1 MSAKSANEYV
11 SGDVST
17 VWHHL
22 TLHQG
27 NAPMIVSEGKGLY
40 LKDINGK
47 EYLDATSGGV
57 WCVNVGYG
65 RDRIADAAANQMK
78 KLPFYAASCGSQP
91 AIEFSEKLL
100 SHMPGLSRV
109 YISSSGSEANEK
121 AFKMVRQIS
130 QLKHGGKKYKIIYR
144 DRDYHGTTITTLSA
158 CGQEERRLQYGPFTP
173 GFVEF
178 PACLAYRSPYPE
190 GTQNL
195 GEKCARELEAV
206 VLKEDPDTVG
216 AVILEP
222 ITAGGGII
230 VPPDGY
236 FEPISEICKKYGL
249 LLIIDEVVCGLG
261 RTGTWFGYQH
271 FNVKPDIVT
280 MAKGVASAYMPISCT
295 VTTEEVFAALQD
307 TTDKL
312 SYFRD
317 ISTFGGCLAAPAA
330 ALENIK
336 IIEEEGLLDNI
347 VAMGEYLQQGLQE
360 LLSYSNVGDVR
371 GRGLLQGI
379 EFVVDKASKKP
390 LEEEKVIA
398 VCGAMAKRGVLVGR
412 TNRSFVGRNNVV
424 NLAPAYIVTK
434 EQIDTIL
441 TALHESITEVL
452 G

>member
-195 GEKCARELEAV
+195 GEKFARELEAV

-236 FEPISEICKKYGL
+236 FETISEICKKYGL

-307 TTDKL
+307 NTDKL

-347 VAMGEYLQQGLQE
+347 VAMGEYLQQGLQV

-379 EFVVDKASKKP
+379 EFVTDKASKKP

-441 TALHESITEVL
+441 KALHESIVEVL

>member
-195 GEKCARELEAV
+195 GEKFARELEAV

-236 FEPISEICKKYGL
+236 FETISEICKKYGL

-307 TTDKL
+307 NTDKL

-347 VAMGEYLQQGLQE
+347 VAMGEYLQQGLQD

-379 EFVVDKASKKP
+379 EFVTDKASKKP

-441 TALHESITEVL
+441 KALHESIVEVL

>member
-195 GEKCARELEAV
+195 GEKFARELEAV

-236 FEPISEICKKYGL
+236 FETISEICKKYGL

-307 TTDKL
+307 TSDKL

-379 EFVVDKASKKP
+379 EFVVDKSSKKP

>member
-195 GEKCARELEAV
+195 GEKFARELEAV

-236 FEPISEICKKYGL
+236 FETISEICKKYGL

-261 RTGTWFGYQH
+261 RTGTWIGYQH
-271 FNVKPDIVT
+271 FNVTPDIVT
-280 MAKGVASAYMPISCT
+280 RAKGVASAYMPISCT

>member
-1 MSAKSANEYV
+1 MRPS
-11 SGDVST
+11 
-17 VWHHL
+17 
-22 TLHQG
+22 
-27 NAPMIVSEGKGLY
+27 
-40 LKDINGK
+40 LK
-47 EYLDATSGGV
+47 
-57 WCVNVGYG
+57 
-65 RDRIADAAANQMK
+65 
-78 KLPFYAASCGSQP
+78 YA
-91 AIEFSEKLL
+91 
-100 SHMPGLSRV
+100 
-109 YISSSGSEANEK
+109 
-121 AFKMVRQIS
+121 
-130 QLKHGGKKYKIIYR
+130 
-144 DRDYHGTTITTLSA
+144 
-158 CGQEERRLQYGPFTP
+158 
-173 GFVEF
+173 
-178 PACLAYRSPYPE
+178 
-190 GTQNL
+190 
-195 GEKCARELEAV
+195 
-206 VLKEDPDTVG
+206 
-216 AVILEP
+216 
-222 ITAGGGII
+222 
-230 VPPDGY
+230 
-236 FEPISEICKKYGL
+236 KKYGL

>member
-1 MSAKSANEYV
+1 MSAKSPNEYV
-11 SGDVST
+11 SGDVHN

-65 RDRIADAAANQMK
+65 RDRIANAVANQMK

-91 AIEFSEKLL
+91 AIDFSEKLL

-130 QLKHGGKKYKIIYR
+130 HLKHGGKKHKIIYR

-158 CGQEERRLQYGPFTP
+158 CGQEERRMQYGPFTP

-195 GEKCARELEAV
+195 GERFALELEAV
-206 VLKEDPDTVG
+206 VQKEDPDTVG

-236 FEPISEICKKYGL
+236 FETISEICKKYGL

-271 FNVKPDIVT
+271 FNCKPDIVT

-330 ALENIK
+330 ALENLN
-336 IIEEEGLLDNI
+336 IIEEEGLLENV
-347 VAMGEYLQQGLQE
+347 VAMGEYLQQGLQTF
-360 LLSYSNVGDVR
+360 LSHKHVGDVR
-371 GRGLLQGI
+371 GKGLLQGI
-379 EFVVDKASKKP
+379 EFVADKASKKP

-412 TNRSFVGRNNVV
+412 TNRSFVGRNNVI

-441 TALHESITEVL
+441 KALHESITEVL

>member
-1 MSAKSANEYV
+1 MSAKSASEYV

-40 LKDINGK
+40 LKDINGR
-47 EYLDATSGGV
+47 EFLDATSGGV

-195 GEKCARELEAV
+195 GEKFARELEAV

-236 FEPISEICKKYGL
+236 FETISEICKKYGL

-330 ALENIK
+330 ALENLK

>member
-1 MSAKSANEYV
+1 MSAKSPNEYV
-11 SGDVST
+11 SGDVSN

-27 NAPMIVSEGKGLY
+27 NAPMIVAEGKGLY
-40 LKDINGK
+40 IKDINGK

-65 RDRIADAAANQMK
+65 RDRIADVVANQMK

-91 AIEFSEKLL
+91 AIDFSEKLL
-100 SHMPGLSRV
+100 SHMPGFSRV

-130 QLKHGGKKYKIIYR
+130 HLKHGGKKYKIIYR
-144 DRDYHGTTITTLSA
+144 DRDYHGTTISTLSA
-158 CGQEERRLQYGPFTP
+158 CGQEERRMQYGPFTP

-195 GEKCARELEAV
+195 GEKFARELEAV
-206 VLKEDPDTVG
+206 VQKEDPDTVG

-230 VPPDGY
+230 VPPEGY
-236 FEPISEICKKYGL
+236 FETISEICKKYGL

-261 RTGTWFGYQH
+261 RTGKWFGYQQ

-295 VTTEEVFAALQD
+295 VTTEEVFTALQD

-336 IIEEEGLLDNI
+336 IIEEEGLLDNV
-347 VAMGEYLQQGLQE
+347 VAMGEYMQQGLQE
-360 LLSYSNVGDVR
+360 FLSHNNVGDVR
-371 GRGLLQGI
+371 GKGLLQGV

-390 LEEEKVIA
+390 LEEEKIIA
-398 VCGAMAKRGVLVGR
+398 ICGAAAKRGVLLGR
-412 TNRSFVGRNNVV
+412 TNRSFVGRNNVI
-424 NLAPAYIVTK
+424 NLAPAYSVTK

-441 TALHESITEVL
+441 KALRESITEVL

>member
-195 GEKCARELEAV
+195 GEKFARELEAV

-236 FEPISEICKKYGL
+236 FETISEICKKYGL

-441 TALHESITEVL
+441 KALHESIVEVL